1 MFYPDPDFLLA
12 INQNIRTNNDALE
25 SDAPPEEEG
34 EDEQAMY
41 IESEYNAADRKPIVS
56 KPAPEERQEII
67 SCGSDVQVVEADG
80 DDEAG
85 DEVRNDEPRRALG
98 ATDSVLAPADEPHE
112 QANALQHAYL

>member
-12 INQNIRTNNDALE
+12 INQNIRTNNAGLE
-25 SDAPPEEEG
+25 SDAPPEEE

-41 IESEYNAADRKPIVS
+41 IESEYNAADRKPVVS

-80 DDEAG
+80 DDETGEQA
-85 DEVRNDEPRRALG
+85 RNDEPRRALG
-98 ATDSVLAPADEPHE
+98 ATDSVLAPADETHE